1 MDIKMPNGCI
11 LCTDNEEVAK
21 SYINKMGG
29 VEVTSKQEKKTRKS
43 ATNVSSALDA
53 E

>member
-1 MDIKMPNGCI
+1 MDIRMPNGCI
-11 LCTDNEEVAK
+11 LSTNNEEVAK

-29 VEVTSKQEKKTRKS
+29 VEVTNKKFKKP
-43 ATNVSSALDA
+43 ATKVSSALDA